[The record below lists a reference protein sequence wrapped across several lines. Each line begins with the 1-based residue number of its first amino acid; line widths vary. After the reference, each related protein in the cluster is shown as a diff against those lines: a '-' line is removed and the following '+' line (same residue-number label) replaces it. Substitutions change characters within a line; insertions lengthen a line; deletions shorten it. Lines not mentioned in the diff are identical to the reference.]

1 MSELY
6 DKLFEI
12 IGDEEKTKSVQSSL
26 GEFML
31 PKSEYA
37 KVRDALKSRDEELEK
52 IKLSSM
58 DSEQKL
64 QHELAKAQALQKDY
78 GIKTNRL
85 EAERLFVEA
94 GLSIESY
101 NDILEKSVSDDREK
115 TLGLVNGFVSI
126 LAKEKDAVASKVK
139 EDLVNSTKKPET
151 GDNLNPTPVIKVKTT
166 F

>member
-6 DKLFEI
+6 DKLLEI
-12 IGDEEKTKSVQSSL
+12 IGDEEKTKVVQSSL

-37 KVRDALKSRDEELEK
+37 KVRDTLRARDEELEK
-52 IKLSSM
+52 IKLSNM
-58 DSEQKL
+58 DSEQKM
-64 QHELAKAQALQKDY
+64 QHELAKAQALQKEY
-78 GIKTNRL
+78 GVKTNRL

-94 GLSIESY
+94 GLSVDTYS
-101 NDILEKSVSDDREK
+101 DILEKSVSEDREK
-115 TLGLVNGFVSI
+115 TLGLVSGFVGI
-126 LAKEKDAVASKVK
+126 LAKEKDAVANRVK